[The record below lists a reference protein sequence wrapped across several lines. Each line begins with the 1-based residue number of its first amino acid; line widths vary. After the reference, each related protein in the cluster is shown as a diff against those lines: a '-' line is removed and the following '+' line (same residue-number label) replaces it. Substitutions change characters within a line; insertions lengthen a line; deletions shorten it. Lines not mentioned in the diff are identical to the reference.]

1 VALAAIS
8 SKLARSRST
17 PRHRRNAPATA
28 WKLLED
34 ACRFAMCT
42 SLEPVSWPQGEN
54 RKVRVGVHAGFGQ
67 EKGITG
73 ERRPPAGER
82 ACE

>member
-1 VALAAIS
+1 
-8 SKLARSRST
+8 
-17 PRHRRNAPATA
+17 
-28 WKLLED
+28 
-34 ACRFAMCT
+34 
-42 SLEPVSWPQGEN
+42 
-54 RKVRVGVHAGFGQ
+54 VGVHAGFGQ